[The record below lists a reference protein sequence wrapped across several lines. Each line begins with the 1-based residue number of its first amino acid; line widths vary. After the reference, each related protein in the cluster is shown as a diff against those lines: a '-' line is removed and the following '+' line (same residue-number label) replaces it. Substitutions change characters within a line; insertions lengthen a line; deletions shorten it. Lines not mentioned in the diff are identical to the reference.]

1 TRTGGRR
8 TPEASPPSSALG
20 RPSATTCASSPAA
33 RMRRGPPRRS
43 RRSSPAPPKVD
54 VARLDR
60 DALLQAITAAL
71 NASPDPEGTADLVAS
86 KGRINVAA
94 TGAEIGPA
102 IKRLVP
108 LQGYRWLAING
119 GDLFTASPLTMST
132 KVGILDPTGRV
143 LKAADLPRAK

>member
-1 TRTGGRR
+1 
-8 TPEASPPSSALG
+8 
-20 RPSATTCASSPAA
+20 
-33 RMRRGPPRRS
+33 
-43 RRSSPAPPKVD
+43 
-54 VARLDR
+54 VARLDH
-60 DALLQAITAAL
+60 DALVQAITAAL
-71 NASPDPEGTADLVAS
+71 GASPDPEGVADLVAS

-108 LQGYRWLAING
+108 LQGYRWLAINA

>member
-1 TRTGGRR
+1 
-8 TPEASPPSSALG
+8 
-20 RPSATTCASSPAA
+20 
-33 RMRRGPPRRS
+33 M
-43 RRSSPAPPKVD
+43 
-54 VARLDR
+54 ARLDR
-60 DALLQAITAAL
+60 DALVTAITAAL
-71 NASPDPEGTADLVAS
+71 SATPDPEGVADLVAS

-108 LQGYRWLAING
+108 LQGYRWVAINA

>member
-1 TRTGGRR
+1 
-8 TPEASPPSSALG
+8 
-20 RPSATTCASSPAA
+20 
-33 RMRRGPPRRS
+33 
-43 RRSSPAPPKVD
+43 

-108 LQGYRWLAING
+108 LQGYRWIAING

-132 KVGILDPTGRV
+132 KVGIIDATGRV